1 MNDEILSKKEAEQ
14 FLKISVSTMN
24 RLMKKK
30 AIPFSKINGKVLFQ
44 KKNLIK
50 WLESKKVK

>member
-30 AIPFSKINGKVLFQ
+30 AIPFSKINGKVLF
-44 KKNLIK
+44 
-50 WLESKKVK
+50 

>member
-1 MNDEILSKKEAEQ
+1 
-14 FLKISVSTMN
+14 MN

-44 KKNLIK
+44 KKDLIK
-50 WLESKKVK
+50 WLESKKVKQKRRE